1 MPDSLLARADR
12 PRRHD
17 RDGTSTYRMYGLL
30 VRSRIPLPMSRVVSL
45 GSPGIELVNAPPTC
59 ESPAALRAGLAPEHD
74 DWFHHLKLDNGE
86 SYLQWPRLGE
96 FWISPDGRRI
106 ACRAFNGTTRES
118 FHTYLI
124 PQAVSC
130 ALVKQGIEPLHATA
144 AVVNGEAVA
153 FLGNCGYGKS
163 SLGAAFLRA
172 GHRLLTDDLLVIGRD
187 DPPSG
192 RLIAHP
198 GPARIKLFPK
208 IADRMLGTKRAG
220 TRMNPETRKCI
231 LPLSDGEHCANA
243 VPLRAL
249 YVLRPPTPRRA
260 RTRISVRDLSPR
272 RACIE
277 LIANTFNLIITDQ
290 ERLTRQFQ
298 WASRVAAAIP
308 VKYLSYPR
316 RLSQT
321 GRLVA
326 TICRDLD
333 R

>member
-1 MPDSLLARADR
+1 MPDSVLARADTF
-12 PRRHD
+12 PQYE
-17 RDGTSTYRMYGLL
+17 RDGAYSYRMYGQS
-30 VRSRIPLPMSRVVSL
+30 VRSRIPLPMPREVSP
-45 GSPGIELVNAPPTC
+45 GPPGIELVNASASL
-59 ESPAALRAGLAPEHD
+59 ESPATFQAGHTPGHD
-74 DWFHHLKLDNGE
+74 DWFHLLKLDNGG
-86 SYLQWPRLGE
+86 SYLRWTHLGE

-106 ACRAFNGTTRES
+106 TCRAFSGTSKEMFR
-118 FHTYLI
+118 TYMV

-130 ALVKQGIEPLHATA
+130 ALVKQGIEPFHATV

-163 SLGAAFLRA
+163 SLGASFLRA

-192 RLIAHP
+192 CLIAHP

-208 IADRMLGTKRAG
+208 IAERLLGASRAG
-220 TRMNPETRKCI
+220 IRMNPETHKRI

-243 VPLRAL
+243 VPLKTL
-249 YVLRPPTPRRA
+249 YVLRPPTPRHA
-260 RTRISVRDLSPR
+260 STRISVRVLSPR
-272 RACIE
+272 SACIE
-277 LIANTFNLIITDQ
+277 LIANTFNLLITDQ
-290 ERLTRQFQ
+290 ARLARQFR
-298 WASRVAAAIP
+298 WASELAAAIP
-308 VKYLSYPR
+308 VKSLSYPR

-321 GRLVA
+321 GRLVD